1 MRFGSD
7 FMATLTIKNVPDELY
22 AELTRTAKRHRRS
35 INSEAIVQ
43 LETSLRKRDVDVE
56 AELEEI
62 RSNREKIT
70 GVWLTDDLLDRA
82 KNEGRP

>member
-1 MRFGSD
+1 
-7 FMATLTIKNVPDELY
+7 MATLTIKNLPDELY

>member
-1 MRFGSD
+1 
-7 FMATLTIKNVPDELY
+7 MATLTIKNVPDELY

-43 LETSLRKRDVDVE
+43 LETSLRKRDADVE

-62 RSNREKIT
+62 RNNRGKIT

>member
-1 MRFGSD
+1 
-7 FMATLTIKNVPDELY
+7 MATLTIKNVPDELY

>member
-1 MRFGSD
+1 
-7 FMATLTIKNVPDELY
+7 MATLTIKNVPDELY

-70 GVWLTDDLLDRA
+70 GVWLTDDSLDHA

>member
-1 MRFGSD
+1 
-7 FMATLTIKNVPDELY
+7 MATLTIKNLPDELY

-70 GVWLTDDLLDRA
+70 GVWLTDDSLDHA